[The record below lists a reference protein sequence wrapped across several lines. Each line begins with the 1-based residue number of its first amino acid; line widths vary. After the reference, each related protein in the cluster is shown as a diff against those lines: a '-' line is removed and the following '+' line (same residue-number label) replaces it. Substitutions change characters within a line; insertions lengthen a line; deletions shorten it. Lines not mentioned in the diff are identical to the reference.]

1 MFLLHFKRKTSGQAS
16 SIHGQL
22 LRRRDEDEDQK
33 KYMLFVSSH
42 GSEKQPHGR
51 EGALEKW

>member
-51 EGALEKW
+51 EGALEK